1 MEGVLW
7 KRGKTLVSSWH
18 ERYFVLKD
26 ATLAY
31 FSKAGDLQTRGMIE
45 LTTDAHVSAIELK
58 KKHSS
63 KSLYC
68 FSIFFLHAL
77 PKDHHQPAGFMVG
90 CESRE
95 YATCWRNAIIHAID
109 NTDVSVDHHP
119 RSPTTAPAT
128 AASSSSS
135 SSSSL
140 RREPIHMGQPSST
153 SSLDLQQQDVGRRE
167 LLAKMDR
174 KWPMFRGT
182 YDVCSVVGGMTIH
195 SEQRSSK
202 PAGSGDASASS
213 SKPEWQ
219 SWQQLN
225 SLLVSAISVAVIS
238 FVAGGIGG
246 ISIPT
251 SFAFALA
258 AAGGTLWLRSA
269 DEDEDVP
276 SFKASRVVPGTP
288 LEVFRLLV
296 DTSVR
301 GLWDGAVDSMRVL
314 QTLDAHS
321 DIVHIVF
328 KPVWLWPL
336 WLPASDACLLRYWRE
351 TEDGSYVLC
360 VQSAV
365 HAECPVTDHV
375 RVLCQGGG
383 VTVSP
388 RCTSSASTSDVPTS
402 LVSMVVH
409 ANPQGLFGAW
419 MRRMHVVFQYIQPQ
433 LLALIGLE
441 EAMEARKYMALAH
454 DAATDEDEYE
464 DSAKDGQPAARK
476 PVEVAMELPTCMPR
490 HVWSEP
496 PVGFTMVRGPDYM
509 TNRKKVASAA
519 PAFRLAGVDIFETG
533 AVSVEHI
540 CARPDN
546 VMQTVPDQPF
556 AFVLNFL
563 LPGPPK
569 YSLVLYYHVPH
580 PSVLTDG
587 SPFAELMTDF
597 LDGTD
602 EYRNERFKLIP
613 SIVEG
618 NFIVKQAVGS
628 TPAVIG
634 NKLRQPYFKTPK
646 YFELDIDVTSSAV
659 ANRVTGL
666 VLGFTKKLIVDM
678 SFLVEGKHG
687 HELPERLF
695 GACRLSFVDMA
706 HAKKLV

>member
-26 ATLAY
+26 STLAY
-31 FSKAGDLQTRGMIE
+31 FSKAGDLQTRGIIE
-45 LTTDAHVSAIELK
+45 LNTDAHVSAIELK

-68 FSIFFLHAL
+68 FSIFFLHPT
-77 PKDHHQPAGFMVG
+77 PKDPHHGHAHPAGFTVG

-95 YATCWRNAIIHAID
+95 YATSWRNAIVQAID
-109 NTDVSVDHHP
+109 AAAEGEAT
-119 RSPTTAPAT
+119 AT
-128 AASSSSS
+128 AAAHRSPRENNA
-135 SSSSL
+135 SL
-140 RREPIHMGQPSST
+140 LREPIFRQT
-153 SSLDLQQQDVGRRE
+153 SSFELQQQDIGRRV

-195 SEQRSSK
+195 SEQLIK
-202 PAGSGDASASS
+202 ASS
-213 SKPEWQ
+213 PRHDDDGHPSHKREWQ

-225 SLLVSAISVAVIS
+225 GLLVSAVSVALIA

-246 ISIPT
+246 T
-251 SFAFALA
+251 SLMTSCVFSLA
-258 AAGGTLWLRSA
+258 AAAITLWMRSSDA
-269 DEDEDVP
+269 VDDVP

-288 LEVFRLLV
+288 LEVFRLLM
-296 DTSVR
+296 DTSIR
-301 GLWDGAVDSMRVL
+301 CMWDGSIESMRVL
-314 QTLDAHS
+314 QTIDSHS
-321 DIVHIVF
+321 DIVHVVY

-351 TEDGSYVLC
+351 TEDGSFVLC

-375 RVLCQGGG
+375 RAMCQGGG

-388 RCTSSASTSDVPTS
+388 PTTANPSDSPTALVS
-402 LVSMVVH
+402 LVVH
-409 ANPQGLFGAW
+409 MNPQGLFGVW
-419 MRRMHVVFQYIQPQ
+419 LRRMHLVFQYIQPQ

-441 EAMEARKYMALAH
+441 EMMESKKYMALH
-454 DAATDEDEYE
+454 EDDADDETDLGESE
-464 DSAKDGQPAARK
+464 SAPSSTSSSVAAK
-476 PVEVAMELPTCMPR
+476 GIELPTTMPR

-496 PVGFTMVRGPDYM
+496 PVGFTMVRGPDY
-509 TNRKKVASAA
+509 TNDRKKVASAA
-519 PAFRLAGVDIFETG
+519 PAFRLVGVDLFDTG
-533 AVSVEHI
+533 NVTMEHI
-540 CARPDN
+540 CARSDN
-546 VMQTVPDQPF
+546 VMHTIPNQPF
-556 AFVLNFL
+556 TFVLNFL

-580 PSVLTDG
+580 PSILTDG

-597 LDGTD
+597 LEGSD

-634 NKLRQPYFKTPK
+634 NKLRQPYFKTDK

-678 SFLVEGKHG
+678 SFLIEGKMS

>member
-301 GLWDGAVDSMRVL
+301 GLYVG
-314 QTLDAHS
+314 
-321 DIVHIVF
+321 F
-328 KPVWLWPL
+328 P
-336 WLPASDACLLRYWRE
+336 SDACLLRYWRE

-388 RCTSSASTSDVPTS
+388 R
-402 LVSMVVH
+402 
-409 ANPQGLFGAW
+409 
-419 MRRMHVVFQYIQPQ
+419 
-433 LLALIGLE
+433 
-441 EAMEARKYMALAH
+441 
-454 DAATDEDEYE
+454 
-464 DSAKDGQPAARK
+464 
-476 PVEVAMELPTCMPR
+476 
-490 HVWSEP
+490 
-496 PVGFTMVRGPDYM
+496 
-509 TNRKKVASAA
+509 
-519 PAFRLAGVDIFETG
+519 
-533 AVSVEHI
+533 
-540 CARPDN
+540 
-546 VMQTVPDQPF
+546 
-556 AFVLNFL
+556 
-563 LPGPPK
+563 
-569 YSLVLYYHVPH
+569 
-580 PSVLTDG
+580 
-587 SPFAELMTDF
+587 
-597 LDGTD
+597 
-602 EYRNERFKLIP
+602 
-613 SIVEG
+613 
-618 NFIVKQAVGS
+618 
-628 TPAVIG
+628 
-634 NKLRQPYFKTPK
+634 
-646 YFELDIDVTSSAV
+646 
-659 ANRVTGL
+659 
-666 VLGFTKKLIVDM
+666 
-678 SFLVEGKHG
+678 
-687 HELPERLF
+687 
-695 GACRLSFVDMA
+695 
-706 HAKKLV
+706 

>member
-301 GLWDGAVDSMRVL
+301 GLYVG
-314 QTLDAHS
+314 
-321 DIVHIVF
+321 F
-328 KPVWLWPL
+328 P
-336 WLPASDACLLRYWRE
+336 SDACLLRYWRE

-375 RVLCQGGG
+375 RVLCQ
-383 VTVSP
+383 
-388 RCTSSASTSDVPTS
+388 
-402 LVSMVVH
+402 
-409 ANPQGLFGAW
+409 
-419 MRRMHVVFQYIQPQ
+419 VFQYIQPQ

-454 DAATDEDEYE
+454 DAATEEDEYE

-476 PVEVAMELPTCMPR
+476 PVE
-490 HVWSEP
+490 
-496 PVGFTMVRGPDYM
+496 VRGPDYM

-519 PAFRLAGVDIFETG
+519 PAFRLVGVDIFETG